1 VTPRYKRVKKF
12 ETEGVRY
19 WTAYVESLKVD
30 ISRVHKSMEELS
42 LNNGRNVI
50 SVSYTSL
57 FKYVNFLTTD
67 APLAAK
73 RYGKS
78 PCVSDHMLCL
88 TYYINM

>member
-1 VTPRYKRVKKF
+1 MQ
-12 ETEGVRY
+12 
-19 WTAYVESLKVD
+19 SLKVD
-30 ISRVHKSMEELS
+30 ISRVHKSMEEHS

-57 FKYVNFLTTD
+57 FKYVKFLTTD

-78 PCVSDHMLCL
+78 P
-88 TYYINM
+88 